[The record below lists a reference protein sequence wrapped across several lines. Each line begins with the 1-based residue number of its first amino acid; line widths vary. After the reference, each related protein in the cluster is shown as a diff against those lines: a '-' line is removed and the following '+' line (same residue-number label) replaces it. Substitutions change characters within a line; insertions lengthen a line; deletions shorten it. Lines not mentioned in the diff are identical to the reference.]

1 MPRRSMAAAAPTSA
15 AQISNLRFGQPVL
28 TGNYDPDVLS
38 GWGVRAADWSL
49 GVSVQQQLL
58 QRMSIEVGYYRRSFD
73 GFTMND
79 NLALAA
85 GDLTPYTVTAPS
97 DSRLPDGGG
106 YPIGTLYDV
115 VPAKSG
121 QVDNLATLANKYGE
135 WYQYFNGVDLTISLR
150 TSDFTIQGGT
160 STGQNVADN
169 CDVRA
174 NLPELNAGI
183 GAGLVGSTVSTTSPY
198 CHVAYGWLTQVR
210 GLGTYT
216 IPKID
221 TQVSAVF
228 QSKPGAAAR
237 RELRDAGERRSRSSS
252 DERRPATS
260 RT

>member
-1 MPRRSMAAAAPTSA
+1 M
-15 AQISNLRFGQPVL
+15 
-28 TGNYDPDVLS
+28 
-38 GWGVRAADWSL
+38 
-49 GVSVQQQLL
+49 
-58 QRMSIEVGYYRRSFD
+58 
-73 GFTMND
+73 
-79 NLALAA
+79 A
-85 GDLTPYTVTAPS
+85 GDTRS
-97 DSRLPDGGG
+97 EHC
-106 YPIGTLYDV
+106 IDV

-228 QSKPGAAAR
+228 QSKPGALLVGK
-237 RELRDAGERRSRSSS
+237 LRDAGCSNCDHTSQCCGRGGFPRTSAVRERPERDDQPDRAGFAVRRSHQPARLPLREELQVRRQAGDGRRSTCTT
-252 DERRPATS
+252 R
-260 RT
+260 